1 MHKQI
6 LFIFFSPF
14 IWGIV
19 MPSFIILKKKKI
31 ILSGH
36 YFFVVLEICAG
47 AVPVPDRVRADRLD
61 DVHQHVELCQTP
73 CTPRIIFILVDF
85 LEKFCGFSELIGH
98 THLTQN

>member
-1 MHKQI
+1 
-6 LFIFFSPF
+6 
-14 IWGIV
+14 
-19 MPSFIILKKKKI
+19 MPSLIILGEKRKEKKI

-47 AVPVPDRVRADRLD
+47 AVPVPDRVRADRVD

-85 LEKFCGFSELIGH
+85 IEKFCGFSEPIGH